1 MKAVKNLKTN
11 PDKSAF
17 KCRLIGNFIICRFF
31 SHPLIYT
38 IKIIELL

>member
-17 KCRLIGNFIICRFF
+17 KCRLVGNFTICRFF
-31 SHPLIYT
+31 SHLLLLLKLISVFQ
-38 IKIIELL
+38 